1 MLFCCKW
8 LPPAIKTINFRSK
21 TTSTFVW
28 FVHRRTRSWN
38 SRKDSENVLFV
49 RSLLT
54 VRDASWGCIELVLTW
69 IKGHV
74 KSLSRKESLIIGENT
89 NVGNSN
95 YNHSAAVRLYGVRTH
110 WCEIWLSSNYIS
122 AGLAGVKNCIFQV
135 LELSISSV
143 QKKKC
148 GKSGQE
154 IPLTD
159 NFRSTRHVRRTCRA
173 VRWTRLNLNTPRRL
187 RKVQQMVF
195 KPTAL

>member
-1 MLFCCKW
+1 MTQFDSGQQLKHFSICMLFCCKW

-74 KSLSRKESLIIGENT
+74 KSLSRKESLIIGENI

-95 YNHSAAVRLYGVRTH
+95 YNHSAAPRSGCMVWEHTGARFDCHQTTWMQDL
-110 WCEIWLSSNYIS
+110 
-122 AGLAGVKNCIFQV
+122 QV
-135 LELSISSV
+135 SKIV
-143 QKKKC
+143 Y
-148 GKSGQE
+148 
-154 IPLTD
+154 
-159 NFRSTRHVRRTCRA
+159 
-173 VRWTRLNLNTPRRL
+173 
-187 RKVQQMVF
+187 F
-195 KPTAL
+195 KF

>member
-74 KSLSRKESLIIGENT
+74 KSLSRKESLIIGENI

-95 YNHSAAVRLYGVRTH
+95 YNHSAAQVV
-110 WCEIWLSSNYIS
+110 WCENTL
-122 AGLAGVKNCIFQV
+122 VRD
-135 LELSISSV
+135 
-143 QKKKC
+143 
-148 GKSGQE
+148 
-154 IPLTD
+154 LTVIKL
-159 NFRSTRHVRRTCRA
+159 HECRTCRCQKLYISSSRTFHFFGA
-173 VRWTRLNLNTPRRL
+173 KKKMWKIWTRDSINR
-187 RKVQQMVF
+187 
-195 KPTAL
+195 